1 MRIVLIQTSG
11 YTENMDE
18 TTQTPDALRAQVSRL
33 MSDYG
38 IGVTPQRVEVGQVL
52 FSRPQHL
59 SADQILARL
68 RAAGSRVSKA
78 TVYNTLNL
86 FSEKGMVRTLT
97 VDGDRQIYDPTTTPH
112 HHFYNVDTGELYDIP
127 HDALV
132 MQGLPEP
139 PGGTTHDGVEII
151 VRVRNTG

>member
-1 MRIVLIQTSG
+1 MDTNAHT
-11 YTENMDE
+11 TEG
-18 TTQTPDALRAQVSRL
+18 LRGRVSRL
-33 MSDYG
+33 MCEHG
-38 IGVTPQRVEVGQVL
+38 VGVTPQRVEIGEVL
-52 FSRPQHL
+52 FARPQHL

-86 FSEKGMVRTLT
+86 FSAKGMVRTLT

-112 HHFYNVDTGELYDIP
+112 HHFYNVDTGELHDIP
-127 HDALV
+127 PDAVV

-139 PGGTTHDGVEII
+139 PLGTAHDSVDII
-151 VRVRNTG
+151 VRVRNAV